1 MHPQSLVESP
11 VMYMHQCYLRKT
23 ARAIL
28 RDEDD
33 TDTECDDHDD
43 LEMGEWHSFLHEN
56 IEGLTE
62 PDLKHS

>member
-1 MHPQSLVESP
+1 
-11 VMYMHQCYLRKT
+11 MYMHQCYLRKT